1 MLGGINE
8 TGFLSSVELFNW
20 QSGEQ
25 CHLPDLPYPVYGHV
39 GTVLDGVPVFCGG
52 DNGLIQYKCFKL
64 NLTDLTW
71 NRVSFR
77 FSTSVTLKRFHGTP
91 SELIKATKKYLSF
104 CTAGNLQFLKWTNQL
119 FYYVKDFLLN

>member
-20 QSGEQ
+20 QTGEQ

-71 NRVSFR
+71 NRVSFQ
-77 FSTSVTLKRFHGTP
+77 FSTAVTLKRFHGTP
-91 SELIKATKKYLSF
+91 SELIKATKGYHKVKSLRKLRLVEKIPR
-104 CTAGNLQFLKWTNQL
+104 LQ
-119 FYYVKDFLLN
+119 V